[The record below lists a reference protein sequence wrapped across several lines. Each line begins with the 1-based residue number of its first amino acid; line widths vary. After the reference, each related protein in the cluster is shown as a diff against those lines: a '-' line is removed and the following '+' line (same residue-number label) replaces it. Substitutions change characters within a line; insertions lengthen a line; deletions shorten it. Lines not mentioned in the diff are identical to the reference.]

1 MQYKLI
7 DSVIDLSV
15 PVEKWDIDLWEVPEI
30 LQSLPRYLGRTKRTV
45 WEHSVDVSSRVSAH
59 LSRKSYRS
67 VAAVRA
73 LFHDGSEAFTG
84 DVPGPIKHLLGEG
97 FALFER
103 RVQDRIYELLG
114 VDSARIIRD
123 YGSEALADIVRTIK
137 EADIED
143 FKDEQINGIAPG
155 RTI

>member
-15 PVEKWDIDLWEVPEI
+15 PVEKWNIDLWDVQGV
-30 LQSLPRYLGRTKRTV
+30 LAGLPRYLGRTKRTV
-45 WEHSVDVSSRVSAH
+45 WEHSVDVSLRVAAQ
-59 LSRKSYRS
+59 LSSKSYVR
-67 VAAVRA
+67 VATKRA
-73 LFHDGSEAFTG
+73 LYHDGSEAFTG

-114 VDSARIIRD
+114 ADSARIIRD

-143 FKDEQINGIAPG
+143 FKEEQINGIAPG